1 MEVGEEKKRVGVNWK
16 KKKKTRRRDF
26 RSPLETTSTNVIYL
40 LFFLPLGVA

>member
-1 MEVGEEKKRVGVNWK
+1 MEVGEEKKSWSKLK
-16 KKKKTRRRDF
+16 KKNKKTRRRDF